1 MVFVPVP
8 HQPPRP
14 SPRVQELSDQLGKVI
29 EDYERRFPN
38 LSGAEI
44 RQAAQLAVQRKASGS
59 PVNRYAVTMAAG
71 LAAFVAGLTLFL
83 VQSGSLENV
92 EVPWVMVGIGIVLV
106 MGLAVF
112 LFRREE

>member
-1 MVFVPVP
+1 
-8 HQPPRP
+8 
-14 SPRVQELSDQLGKVI
+14 
-29 EDYERRFPN
+29 
-38 LSGAEI
+38 
-44 RQAAQLAVQRKASGS
+44 
-59 PVNRYAVTMAAG
+59 
-71 LAAFVAGLTLFL
+71 